1 MSQKLYV
8 GNLPWR
14 TTEEDFRELFKD
26 FGPIHSVLLV
36 TDQETNMSRGFGFVE
51 LDELRAEA
59 AISALE
65 QTTFLGRTL
74 RVSKAVSKAPEKK
87 PSGGFGYKSPGGRDC
102 GGGRG
107 CGDMAFPDRAF
118 CPAGMLCFMGER
130 FFFKDRGFGFGI
142 DKIGDYHR
150 YKFKNDEPHYCGR
163 SREK

>member
-1 MSQKLYV
+1 MLQKLYV

-26 FGPIHSVLLV
+26 YGPIHSVLLV

-74 RVSKAVSKAPEKK
+74 RVSKAISKPQEKK
-87 PSGGFGYKSPGGRDC
+87 PVGGLGHKNPGSGRDC
-102 GGGRG
+102 GGRG
-107 CGDMAFPDRAF
+107 CGDMVFPDRPC
-118 CPAGMLCFMGER
+118 CPASMFCFMGER

-142 DKIGDYHR
+142 DKDYHR

-163 SREK
+163 SRE